1 MKKFSQSVWAKMTA
15 AFVVLGTTLS
25 ASATEV
31 NIITIGDSLTQG
43 SLDPNAQQNGLATY
57 RPYLVGTVNNY
68 LNTQAVNP
76 AGITAEFHGDR
87 GDLALTPSAS
97 DTPIALT
104 GWSAEKA
111 DHEGQGQS
119 SAGTW
124 LNNGWI
130 GSRVADDIQSQNNV
144 ALIML
149 GTNDLALFD
158 WNGNQHGFNTS
169 NPMEVVNRRTQFLS
183 GNSNDP
189 GLYQGYIPQIVDQLQ
204 ALDPNIQTFIA
215 PIPYV
220 DQTLDFAYGAG
231 GSGGWWYN
239 ETDRE
244 TMGNNPDG
252 SPINGW
258 DYLHANDIVTEDP
271 NNPGQFYDSRYV
283 PAGVNGGNA
292 DGVDGDSD
300 GNTTT
305 NDIIRG
311 INQALEEYVKQAPG
325 NVTFVDALEQ
335 GVSWN
340 LVDAGNVTKLV
351 DGGNDFSVD
360 DSGNLSNPDL
370 ADGLHLSFT
379 GDQKYAAAFWEAAGV
394 TSNPNA
400 HANLRSFISA
410 TAAAAV
416 PEPSSFLFLGLVS
429 VMGIGANR
437 FRRKQFAE

>member
-1 MKKFSQSVWAKMTA
+1 MNNFSHSAWAKLTA
-15 AFVVLGTTLS
+15 AFLVLGTTLT
-25 ASATEV
+25 ATAADV

-68 LNTQAVNP
+68 LNTPAVNP
-76 AGITAEFHGDR
+76 SGITADFSGDR
-87 GDLALTPSAS
+87 GDLALTPTGS

-104 GWSAEKA
+104 GWDVEKA

-119 SAGTW
+119 SAGSW
-124 LNNGWI
+124 LANNWI
-130 GSRVADDIQSQNNV
+130 NSRVADDLQATNNV
-144 ALIML
+144 AVIML
-149 GTNDLALFD
+149 GTNDLALLD
-158 WNGNQHGFNTS
+158 WDPNAGPNQNGQHLFNTS
-169 NPMEVVNRRTQFLS
+169 NPMQVVNDRV
-183 GNSNDP
+183 N
-189 GLYQGYIPQIVDQLQ
+189 GLYEGFIPQLVDQLQ
-204 ALDPNIQTFIA
+204 ALDPNVHTFIA

-220 DQTLDFAYGAG
+220 DQTLDFEYGAT

-244 TMGNNPDG
+244 LTGDNPQGD
-252 SPINGW
+252 PINGW
-258 DYLHANDIVTEDP
+258 DFVSANDIVTEDP

-292 DGVDGDSD
+292 DGVDGDTD

-340 LVDAGNVTKLV
+340 LVDVGNVTRLV
-351 DGGNDFSVD
+351 DGGNDFSED
-360 DSGNLSNPDL
+360 DSGSLSNPDL

-437 FRRKQFAE
+437 FRRRQFAE

>member
-1 MKKFSQSVWAKMTA
+1 MNKLNHSVWARTTA
-15 AFVVLGTTLS
+15 AFFVVLGIAFNAT
-25 ASATEV
+25 ATEV
-31 NIITIGDSLTQG
+31 NIVTIGDSLTQG
-43 SLDPNAQQNGLATY
+43 SQTANATQAGLATY

-68 LNTQAVNP
+68 LDTAAVNP
-76 AGITAEFHGDR
+76 GGITANFR
-87 GDLALTPSAS
+87 GDNGDTAITPAT
-97 DTPIALT
+97 TPIALT
-104 GWSAEKA
+104 GWSTENT

-124 LNNGWI
+124 LSQNWI
-130 GSRVADDIQSQNNV
+130 DNRVQPHLQASNNV

-158 WNGNQHGFNTS
+158 WNGSQHGFNTS
-169 NPMEVVNRRTQFLS
+169 NPMEVVNRRNQFLS
-183 GNSNDP
+183 GNPADP
-189 GLYQGYIPQIVDQLQ
+189 GLYQGYIPQLVDQLQ
-204 ALDPNIQTFIA
+204 ALDPNIHTFIA

-220 DQTLDFAYGAG
+220 DQTLDFAYGAD

-239 ETDRE
+239 ETDRQL
-244 TMGNNPDG
+244 MGDNPQG

-258 DYLHANDIVTEDP
+258 DFLHANDIVTEDP

-300 GNTTT
+300 GKTTT

-340 LVDAGNVTKLV
+340 LVDVGNVTKLV
-351 DGGNDFSVD
+351 DGGNDFSED
-360 DSGNLSNPDL
+360 DSGSLSNPDL
-370 ADGLHLSFT
+370 ADGLHLSYT

-429 VMGIGANR
+429 VMGIGVNR
-437 FRRKQFAE
+437 FRRKQFDE